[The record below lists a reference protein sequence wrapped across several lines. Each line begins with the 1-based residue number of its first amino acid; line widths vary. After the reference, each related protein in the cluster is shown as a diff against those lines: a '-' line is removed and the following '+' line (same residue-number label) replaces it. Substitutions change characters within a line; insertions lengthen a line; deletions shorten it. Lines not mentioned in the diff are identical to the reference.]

1 MQQQLRR
8 KYPQTYATTSRQD
21 YWGKKKL
28 KNGSINLSVLWDSGE
43 SQIKWRG
50 KEDFQGARDFDDTW
64 IWIVT
69 KFVALHWSKTRLVFA
84 LQNAIQ
90 RNFRAYTHT
99 HTHTQRLTSGGR
111 RTQEARPD
119 TQPRHQRKLP
129 NEWKNEIWM
138 RTWVNEWSLNLKRKN
153 EMWMRRWM
161 NEWSFSLIL
170 AIWDGIKFQWWVIET
185 GIVEFFQILCMVLVH
200 GPFQRQYQK

>member
-84 LQNAIQ
+84 LQNAIP

-99 HTHTQRLTSGGR
+99 HTHTHT
-111 RTQEARPD
+111 T
-119 TQPRHQRKLP
+119 P
-129 NEWKNEIWM
+129 NERWEADTRSASRHATTPPTKAPKWMKEWNLNENMSEWM
-138 RTWVNEWSLNLKRKN
+138 KFKSKKKEWNVNEK
-153 EMWMRRWM
+153 M
-161 NEWSFSLIL
+161 NEWM
-170 AIWDGIKFQWWVIET
+170 KFLPNFGNMGW
-185 GIVEFFQILCMVLVH
+185 
-200 GPFQRQYQK
+200 Y